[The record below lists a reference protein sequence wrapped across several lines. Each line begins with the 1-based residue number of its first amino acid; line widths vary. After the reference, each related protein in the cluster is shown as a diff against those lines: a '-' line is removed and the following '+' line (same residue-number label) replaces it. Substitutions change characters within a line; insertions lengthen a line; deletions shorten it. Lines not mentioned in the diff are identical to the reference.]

1 MAGFEIDD
9 TFSIRLVQ
17 CWKMNVQTE
26 KQQTQFTE
34 GLKQAIQRR
43 FHSVK
48 DGKSLLEILLWQSKF
63 CRELAASNSVDEF
76 FVLMPILQAL
86 QQSLHEK

>member
-1 MAGFEIDD
+1 MAGNEIEDN
-9 TFSIRLVQ
+9 FGAQLVQ
-17 CWKMNVQTE
+17 CWKKNVKTE

-48 DGKSLLEILLWQSKF
+48 DGKSLLEILLW
-63 CRELAASNSVDEF
+63 
-76 FVLMPILQAL
+76 
-86 QQSLHEK
+86 